1 MPSER
6 GLVSIVVP
14 VHNKKKAK
22 ICAEQVRKQTYPNI
36 ELIMVDFK
44 GFPAEKRNYGYLRS
58 KGEYVFFL
66 DEDSYLSPSA
76 ISASVDKF
84 KQGFDVVGIP
94 AVKAEPRG
102 YLAKCI
108 SVTRLGGAELK
119 FFRRSVLQDVGLFHP
134 EYALSDDLD
143 MFVRI
148 FRKGYR
154 LGMVDPKDG
163 YMIHDETNDLESVL
177 RKILFARK
185 SYKNL
190 QKEYGQTLDALT
202 QKPTERKRILKIL
215 SEQPNLILGVSFI
228 MCVSFLARRI
238 P

>member
-1 MPSER
+1 MPSEQ

-14 VHNKKKAK
+14 VHNKEKAR
-22 ICAEQVRKQTYPNI
+22 ICAEHVRKQTYPNI
-36 ELIMVDFK
+36 ELILVDFK
-44 GFPAEKRNYGYLRS
+44 GFPAEKRNYGYSKS
-58 KGEYVFFL
+58 KGEYVLFL

-76 ISASVDKF
+76 ISASVDEF

-94 AVKAEPRG
+94 AVKAEPKG

-119 FFRRSVLQDVGLFHP
+119 FFRRSVLQDVGLFRP

-143 MFVRI
+143 LFVRI

-154 LGMVDPKDG
+154 LGMVDPEEG
-163 YMIHDETNDLESVL
+163 YMIHDETNQLGSVL

-185 SYKNL
+185 PYKNL
-190 QKEYGQTLDALT
+190 QEEYGQTLDALT
-202 QKPTERKRILKIL
+202 QKPTERKRIVKIL
-215 SEQPNLILGVSFI
+215 LEEPILIPGVSLVMF
-228 MCVSFLARRI
+228 VSFLIRRV